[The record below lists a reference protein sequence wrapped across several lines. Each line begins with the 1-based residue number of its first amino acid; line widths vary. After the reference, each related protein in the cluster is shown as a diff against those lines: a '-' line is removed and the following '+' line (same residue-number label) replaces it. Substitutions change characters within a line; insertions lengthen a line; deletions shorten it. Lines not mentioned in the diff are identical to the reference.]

1 MIWGSGMNRFSYRKK
16 LVESAQ
22 VRTRDLDLRNWCL
35 GAEVGGGRFL
45 AQGQTVGLAAD
56 HLGIEQIPC
65 STVFDGLLDPSLRVL
80 GHQLQHTDVLP
91 ATGMGAM
98 AFFQGCP

>member
-1 MIWGSGMNRFSYRKK
+1 MFWGSGMNSFSYRKK

-22 VRTRDLDLRNWCL
+22 VRTRDLNLH
-35 GAEVGGGRFL
+35 GKSGRGVRFSRPDL

-56 HLGIEQIPC
+56 HLGIEQIPR

-80 GHQLQHTDVLP
+80 GHQLQHADVLP
-91 ATGMGAM
+91 TAGVCAM